1 MAECF
6 TFPIEDVRAAKQRA
20 ADAARIR
27 PDAKPVGGT
36 LDPAPVLES
45 FGCLRLKPGWKLLAY
60 LVGEQMGAESRV
72 VAVPA
77 DFEPEGAALEPVGAR
92 PRGADRPY
100 ADDGVWERDL
110 RLPRQAHR
118 RFMSVVEGD
127 GSPWSVLCASLAVRA
142 LLDYAAWWHALYVH
156 DWDEHVILAR
166 SGPPRSPLREPAW
179 VFEGD
184 PPDLWRP
191 AVWVGRS
198 SITARFYTYRPAA
211 ANPEGIW
218 LHEDLYQPGSYDPEI
233 SRTSIAQG
241 ATATL
246 EY

>member
-6 TFPIEDVRAAKQRA
+6 TFPIEDVRAAKKRA
-20 ADAARIR
+20 ARAARIG
-27 PDAKPVGGT
+27 PNVEPVAGT

-45 FGCLRLKPGWKLLAY
+45 FGCLRLKPGWKLFAY
-60 LVGEQMGAESRV
+60 LLGEQIGGESRV

-77 DFEPEGAALEPVGAR
+77 DFDPEGAVLESVGAR
-92 PRGADRPY
+92 PRSADRPY
-100 ADDGVWERDL
+100 SEDGVWERDL
-110 RLPRQAHR
+110 RLPRPARR

-142 LLDYAAWWHALYVH
+142 LLDYAAWWHALYAH
-156 DWDEHVILAR
+156 DWDDHIILAR
-166 SGPPRSPLREPAW
+166 SGPPRSLLHEPAW

-198 SITARFYTYRPAA
+198 SNTARFYTYRPAA

-218 LHEDLYQPGSYDPEI
+218 LHEDLYQPGSVDPEI

-241 ATATL
+241 AMAMVM
-246 EY
+246 Y